1 MHKSTLYEQ
10 KWNPIRK
17 QTLHFQIVF
26 HISAIDCFQSNFK
39 GVIMDVVNKVKKI
52 SFCLFDNWFIFR
64 STETQDLKVLL
75 PALFGMNLGENETD
89 ELTESLTFIKRK
101 ANYVSVLGQDTYYIN
116 SAWPFV
122 WNLSYLHLIWRWSKT
137 SYFETETVV
146 SETEVLQL
154 LTQP

>member
-1 MHKSTLYEQ
+1 MGATSTWNYEFDTTRSLF
-10 KWNPIRK
+10 ICC
-17 QTLHFQIVF
+17 FVF
-26 HISAIDCFQSNFK
+26 AF
-39 GVIMDVVNKVKKI
+39 VVNKVKKK

-64 STETQDLKVLL
+64 STETQFLKVLL